1 MIAPPKSIP
10 KNAKNKTPY
19 RRIAIWGGLVL
30 VIALIVVIF
39 ATSQKGNNT
48 VKADNKKESGR
59 IAQVNP
65 SLPKKKGDKSVAVS
79 PGTAESDSSQ
89 SSEAIKVSPPPK
101 PEKKPR
107 GNFQQDS
114 PEVAAMR
121 ERVKFINIEWE
132 HPSEG
137 LLAGMI
143 FHEPGDVYIETDFSS
158 QFFKDL
164 QQSLVSK
171 IEIKDDDHPIV
182 KEQKEAIIQLKKDMK
197 EILKT
202 GGVEA
207 LKAELEAAQKEIVR
221 SDKIVRELKEIMN
234 EAMAN
239 ATDAQEL
246 VNTEDAVNRML
257 KEKGIETKIASDYV
271 QRLRRRLE
279 LLERRKAKGKQF
291 QKGTRQ

>member
-1 MIAPPKSIP
+1 MKV
-10 KNAKNKTPY
+10 
-19 RRIAIWGGLVL
+19 AIGGGLVL
-30 VIALIVVIF
+30 AAVLITVICMTLQRGNDTLEADGMRKSGLI
-39 ATSQKGNNT
+39 T
-48 VKADNKKESGR
+48 
-59 IAQVNP
+59 QVNP
-65 SLPKKKGDKSVAVS
+65 SLPKERDKSASVA
-79 PGTAESDSSQ
+79 PEKTEPDSSQ
-89 SSEAIKVSPPPK
+89 SSEENKVSPPK

-143 FHEPGDVYIETDFSS
+143 FHEPGDVYIETDFSP
-158 QFFKDL
+158 QFFQDL
-164 QQSLVSK
+164 QQSLVTK

-182 KEQKEAIIQLKKDMK
+182 KEQKEAIIQLKKDMVD
-197 EILKT
+197 ILKA

-221 SDKIVRELKEIMN
+221 SDKIVRELREIMD

-246 VNTEDAVNRML
+246 VDTEDAVNRLL

-279 LLERRKAKGKQF
+279 LLERRKAKGK
-291 QKGTRQ
+291 

>member
-10 KNAKNKTPY
+10 RNTRSKTPY
-19 RRIAIWGGLVL
+19 GKIAIGGGLALAV
-30 VIALIVVIF
+30 ALIAVFFV
-39 ATSQKGNNT
+39 TLPRGNDT
-48 VKADNKKESGR
+48 LGADNKRKSGQ
-59 IAQVNP
+59 ITQVNP
-65 SLPKKKGDKSVAVS
+65 SLPKERDKSASVT
-79 PGTAESDSSQ
+79 PGKTVPDSSR
-89 SSEAIKVSPPPK
+89 SSEVTKVSPPK
-101 PEKKPR
+101 PDKKPR

-143 FHEPGDVYIETDFSS
+143 FHEPGDVYIETDFSP
-158 QFFKDL
+158 QFFQDL
-164 QQSLVSK
+164 QQSLVAK

-182 KEQKEAIIQLKKDMK
+182 KEQKEAIIQLKKDMID
-197 EILKT
+197 ILKA

-221 SDKIVRELKEIMN
+221 SDKIVRELREIMD

-246 VNTEDAVNRML
+246 VDTEDAVNRLL

-279 LLERRKAKGKQF
+279 FLERRKAKGK
-291 QKGTRQ
+291 